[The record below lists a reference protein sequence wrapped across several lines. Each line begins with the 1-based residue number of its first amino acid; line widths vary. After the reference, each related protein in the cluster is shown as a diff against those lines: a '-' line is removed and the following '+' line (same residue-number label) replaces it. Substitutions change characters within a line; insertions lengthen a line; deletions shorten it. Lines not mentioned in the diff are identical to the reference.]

1 VDQSLLYNSSSTS
14 ATSALT
20 PVRSPRSHLV
30 ARAKLARL
38 VDRAHTL
45 AHLVD
50 RAHTLAR
57 LLDRA
62 HTLARLV
69 DRAHTLARLVDHAH
83 TNKSTAAATF
93 FHMVRLLRYSRGIDS
108 TSTGSADSADHSA
121 PTKTG
126 HSQSLRNSL
135 SLRSSRYR
143 LDSCQ
148 PVASQTCGTPQTH
161 FAPRE
166 QIHHCSSEYI
176 HHRRYVLKT
185 LHIARLS
192 RRRLDV
198 PCASFECIAGRT
210 CGLRRPTRHR
220 LNDCRSRMLRD
231 SLSIRRDTRNAL
243 PVQEHKL
250 NPPSST

>member
-45 AHLVD
+45 ARLVDRAHTLARLVDRAHTLARLVDRAHTLARLLDRAHTLARLVD

-83 TNKSTAAATF
+83 TNKSNRRCYFLPHGATF
-93 FHMVRLLRYSRGIDS
+93 AIL
-108 TSTGSADSADHSA
+108 
-121 PTKTG
+121 
-126 HSQSLRNSL
+126 
-135 SLRSSRYR
+135 SRYR
-143 LDSCQ
+143 LDIYR
-148 PVASQTCGTPQTH
+148 
-161 FAPRE
+161 F
-166 QIHHCSSEYI
+166 
-176 HHRRYVLKT
+176 
-185 LHIARLS
+185 
-192 RRRLDV
+192 
-198 PCASFECIAGRT
+198 
-210 CGLRRPTRHR
+210 CGLRRPLGT
-220 LNDCRSRMLRD
+220 D
-231 SLSIRRDTRNAL
+231 
-243 PVQEHKL
+243 
-250 NPPSST
+250 